1 MLPQEATAVQG
12 VEQEQEQVVAGL
24 ECMDPVPQA
33 GTGQRVVP
41 QAEAGEAHAHQ
52 RPFRI
57 PEAQAALALQAIS
70 LFTSLDKP

>member
-1 MLPQEATAVQG
+1 MLSQEATAVQG
-12 VEQEQEQVVAGL
+12 VDQEQEQVVAVQGV
-24 ECMDPVPQA
+24 DPVPQA